1 MYRKT
6 MKNFA
11 VIHWAHMIYETTRAS
26 LGHMHL
32 YIATD
37 FCAVIG
43 SLLYISNSISS
54 HSTHTVGTAS
64 SDWNTGSQKWMD
76 KVLSSCPQY

>member
-1 MYRKT
+1 
-6 MKNFA
+6 MKKFA
-11 VIHWAHMIYETTRAS
+11 VILWAHMIDETTRAS
-26 LGHMHL
+26 LAGHT

-43 SLLYISNSISS
+43 SLLYISNSILS

-64 SDWNTGSQKWMD
+64 DWNTGGQKLMD
-76 KVLSSCPQY
+76 KVLSMCPQY